1 MDIKRDWDGI
11 QKDIILLR
19 VFDIELQDELQMN
32 NSHLKF
38 TLQPPSCSTVR
49 HKTQY
54 ELMQQYATG
63 RLERGHEWP

>member
-38 TLQPPSCSTVR
+38 SLQPPLVV
-49 HKTQY
+49 
-54 ELMQQYATG
+54 QYAIK
-63 RLERGHEWP
+63 HSMH